1 MKASDLQVGDLVTN
15 NGDVIKVSAVHTK
28 KIGYH
33 KTKNKLN
40 WLFSGQFEPIA
51 LTPKILEKN
60 GFELSRICF
69 NTTKF
74 YESYCGID
82 NRVTLNNYKEYMN
95 SVNEWHVHID
105 SEDYSTI
112 ANCELTYVHEF
123 QHLLKLCGIDKEI
136 VV

>member
-15 NGDVIKVSAVHTK
+15 NVDVIKVSAVHTK

-40 WLFSGQFEPIA
+40 WLFSGQFEPIS
-51 LTPKILEKN
+51 LTPEILEKN
-60 GFELSRICF
+60 GFILDKFITDYMRYDGIEERVIMHNDKERI
-69 NTTKF
+69 NP
-74 YESYCGID
+74 
-82 NRVTLNNYKEYMN
+82 N
-95 SVNEWHVHID
+95 NEWFVLINN
-105 SEDYSTI
+105 EDYKTMMI
-112 ANCELTYVHEF
+112 CELTYVHEL